1 MFCSSGELVD
11 SASFCANTLMYA
23 KPYLEIGGILP
34 IGFDGAAIIGTT
46 ASSTESKRIN
56 SVSTHTK
63 SASADCE
70 IFSKCLL
77 KKETIKMTDPNMTE
91 EQIIDV
97 TPETTAIVKKEM
109 PDATDETIAE
119 TAALFEAIK
128 KRATA
133 EVQAAGDITRE
144 AYLKAVQKAQL
155 ALAKNKTH
163 AKERMTEAVALIQKE
178 AEKNWLVVDAIKT
191 RAQAQV
197 QDAGEVSREA
207 YLKAVRQ
214 AREAVEQNKL
224 IERDRIEHAVDR
236 IHTEAEK
243 NWHVVVA
250 EIESLGVRLT
260 DAAKSAFQALT
271 AFFDKKH

>member
-1 MFCSSGELVD
+1 MPVLN
-11 SASFCANTLMYA
+11 A
-23 KPYLEIGGILP
+23 
-34 IGFDGAAIIGTT
+34 
-46 ASSTESKRIN
+46 RIN
-56 SVSTHTK
+56 SGATHTK
-63 SASADCE
+63 SALNKLRKE
-70 IFSKCLL
+70 I
-77 KKETIKMTDPNMTE
+77 IDMTDPNVTE
-91 EQIIDV
+91 TTIVEV

-133 EVQAAGDITRE
+133 EFQAAGELTRE
-144 AYLKAVQKAQL
+144 AYLKAVATASDAIDENKSI
-155 ALAKNKTH
+155 AKD
-163 AKERMTEAVALIQKE
+163 RMTEAVSLIKKE
-178 AEKNWLVVDAIKT
+178 SEKNWLVLDAIKM

-224 IERDRIEHAVDR
+224 IERDRIEQAVDD
-236 IHTEAEK
+236 IQKQTEK
-243 NWHVVVA
+243 NWHVVVG
-250 EIESLGVRLT
+250 EIESIGTRLAET
-260 DAAKSAFQALT
+260 AKSAWNALT